1 MILLKVK
8 VKRVII
14 NMAPRHTKSEFASY
28 LLPAWMVGKNPKL
41 KIIQSTNTTELSVRF
56 GRKAKQLMDSAEY
69 KEVFQ
74 TRLKEDSQAAGKWET
89 QQGGEYYAAGVGSAI
104 TGRGADL
111 LIIDDPH
118 TEQDAMNAQ
127 ALDRTYEWYTSGP
140 RQRLQPGGTIVIV
153 MTRWN
158 EKDMRAPPPSYNRPM
173 GPQSAPP
180 SSFGDAMRGPNTNTN
195 DLLNQFMD
203 RNPNNINDKI
213 LHEID
218 DILDNPSEDDDGD
231 VGPQV
236 RNVALGGRQGITLD
250 L

>member
-1 MILLKVK
+1 MGQGSSPWPLVILDRGTRPNPKFAFLY
-8 VKRVII
+8 II
-14 NMAPRHTKSEFASY
+14 NYTCTKRGPY
-28 LLPAWMVGKNPKL
+28 RCDILRNPKL

-56 GRKAKQLMDSAEY
+56 GRKAKQLMDSPEY

-158 EKDMRAPPPSYNRPM
+158 EKDLAGRLIRSQKEPKADQWEVIEFPAILPTGKPLWPEYWNLK
-173 GPQSAPP
+173 
-180 SSFGDAMRGPNTNTN
+180 
-195 DLLNQFMD
+195 DLESVVLLSPFQNGMHSTCRIQ
-203 RNPNNINDKI
+203 PEKKE
-213 LHEID
+213 H
-218 DILDNPSEDDDGD
+218 
-231 VGPQV
+231 
-236 RNVALGGRQGITLD
+236 
-250 L
+250 